1 MIQIRNRFI
10 PTKGYAALFFFGILF
25 VRKNSIISKTTIR
38 HEKIHEKQCI
48 EMLGIFFYLF
58 YILEWLFKLAKYKD
72 TKKAY
77 YNISF
82 EREAYKNQ
90 SDLNYLNTRK
100 WYSWVKYI

>member
-48 EMLGIFFYLF
+48 
-58 YILEWLFKLAKYKD
+58 
-72 TKKAY
+72 
-77 YNISF
+77 
-82 EREAYKNQ
+82 
-90 SDLNYLNTRK
+90 
-100 WYSWVKYI
+100 